1 MTNPVAAI
9 RMLITYVVIIPVAVL
24 VGYLLTNPL
33 DFGTLGFLG
42 LVMLIIIS
50 PIFIKWHYPILV
62 FGLACPMT
70 CFFLIGRPPL
80 AQVVILLCLG
90 IAIVERT
97 INSEKR
103 FLRVPAMT
111 WPLLFIAGMAY
122 MTAELTGGLGLHS
135 LGGETG
141 GGKKYIALF
150 VGIAGYFALTS
161 QAIPREKWKW
171 YLALSILPSLMGMIG
186 DLFPLLPSPL
196 NYVNLLFPPSVMPD
210 QDVVVG
216 VTRLRSFSFSIGAIA
231 IYLLARYGLRGL
243 FDGTKPW
250 RVLLFLGSVTL
261 TLFGGF
267 RASLIGLVTL
277 ITLMFFLEGMH
288 RTRLLPLL
296 ILAGAL
302 GGTLLWGF
310 SDKLPFTFQRSLSF
324 LPLKWD
330 GAVIADA
337 EGSSEW
343 RFSIWRATW
352 PKVPQYLLL
361 GKGYSLNKQD
371 FDLIGSGQFTMFQ
384 SSHIEADSDTLA
396 ISGDYHS
403 GPLSTLMGFGIWGA
417 IGILWLMAATVFVTY
432 RNFKYGDPEL
442 RVFNVYLLASSINCI
457 VFFFFIFGGFQNDVG
472 SFARL
477 AGFSIAMNGGLA
489 RPAPKAAY
497 NPRIKPLPEPQPA

>member
-1 MTNPVAAI
+1 M
-9 RMLITYVVIIPVAVL
+9 
-24 VGYLLTNPL
+24 
-33 DFGTLGFLG
+33 
-42 LVMLIIIS
+42 
-50 PIFIKWHYPILV
+50 
-62 FGLACPMT
+62 
-70 CFFLIGRPPL
+70 
-80 AQVVILLCLG
+80 
-90 IAIVERT
+90 
-97 INSEKR
+97 
-103 FLRVPAMT
+103 
-111 WPLLFIAGMAY
+111 
-122 MTAELTGGLGLHS
+122 
-135 LGGETG
+135 
-141 GGKKYIALF
+141 
-150 VGIAGYFALTS
+150 
-161 QAIPREKWKW
+161 
-171 YLALSILPSLMGMIG
+171 
-186 DLFPLLPSPL
+186 
-196 NYVNLLFPPSVMPD
+196 
-210 QDVVVG
+210 
-216 VTRLRSFSFSIGAIA
+216 
-231 IYLLARYGLRGL
+231 RGL

-457 VFFFFIFGGFQNDVG
+457 VFFFFIFELYLLDLCFTKIVFLFIHDE
-472 SFARL
+472 
-477 AGFSIAMNGGLA
+477 M
-489 RPAPKAAY
+489 
-497 NPRIKPLPEPQPA
+497 